1 MYVSKINIYTLI
13 LVDMNRYCFYI
24 YSWPTLAGPSK
35 NHNQHQQ
42 QQPRTTGAQ
51 LAQVQVLL
59 HDEPPRVP
67 VQRRDQIVSRK

>member
-1 MYVSKINIYTLI
+1 
-13 LVDMNRYCFYI
+13 MNRYCFYI

-67 VQRRDQIVSRK
+67 VQRRGQIFSRK